1 MAGGIQ
7 GRVLKVDCASGKTT
21 EFSVGDADARKFYM
35 GSGMCAKLMME
46 WPGIDR
52 IEPLSPDAPLMFMAG
67 LFCGTSLPATPKLS
81 VCAKQT
87 VTGIWNEATVGG
99 HWPAEFKHTGI
110 DGMILTGRAAKPVYM
125 IVTDA
130 GVEFR
135 DAAKLWGKDSHE
147 ADEILRG
154 ELGEGWRFAII
165 GQAGENRVAFAS
177 IMFDPPNYRVAA
189 RGGIGAVMGSKN
201 IKAIAVKSGK
211 KMPPVADRAKVAQ
224 LLKEQMPTIKEFTM
238 GLHNFGTSGGVEAV
252 EMMGDLPIKNW
263 QLGSWKEQAKKIAGQ
278 TMQPQY
284 LERHYACYACPIRC
298 AKIYKIPGGDHI
310 GHGPEYESIAMLGA
324 NCLNDDPA
332 CLIQA
337 NHLCDIYGMD
347 VMSAGHSIAFAI
359 EAFERGILTEKDTG
373 GMKLEWGGPTVVKLI
388 PLIAKREGIGDI
400 LAHGVRKA
408 AEIIGKGAKEMA
420 VEVKGL
426 EIAGHDPRGHVSM
439 SLNYATATRGGCHLE
454 GLTYFLDRGVPAPDF
469 GYTTPLDPHRSD
481 DKPPV
486 VFTMQ
491 NYLSVFNPLG
501 MCKFLFIGR
510 IGPKAIATWQQAI
523 CGWNADMDE
532 VMAAGER
539 IFNLKRCFN
548 VRQGISRKDDVL
560 PPRMYAGAK
569 PDGKAAGVVA
579 DLGSMLHKY
588 YELRGWNEFG
598 IPTTE
603 RLEKLGIGS
612 YAP

>member
-1 MAGGIQ
+1 MH
-7 GRVLKVDCASGKTT
+7 GRVLRIDCASGVVS
-21 EFSVGDADARKFYM
+21 EFPVGEADARKFYL
-35 GSGMCAKLMME
+35 GSGLCAKLMLE

-52 IEPLSPDAPLMFMAG
+52 MDPCAPEAPLIFMAG
-67 LFCGTSLPATPKLS
+67 LFCGGPLPASPKLS

-87 VTGIWNEATVGG
+87 ATGVWNEATVG
-99 HWPAEFKHTGI
+99 WPADLRRTGI
-110 DGMILTGRAAKPVYM
+110 DGMVLTGRAPKPVM
-125 IVTDA
+125 LLVTEE
-130 GVEFR
+130 GVELR
-135 DAAKLWGKDSHE
+135 DASALWGKDTHE
-147 ADEILRG
+147 TDALLRA
-154 ELGEGWRFAII
+154 ELGPGWRFAMI
-165 GQAGENRVAFAS
+165 GQAGENRVAFSS
-177 IMFDPPNYRVAA
+177 ILFDPPNYRVAA

-201 IKAIAVKSGK
+201 VKAIAVRAGR
-211 KMPPVADRAKVAQ
+211 KMLPIADRPLMAS
-224 LLKEQMPTIKEFTM
+224 LLREQVPKIREFTL

-252 EMMGDLPIKNW
+252 EMFGDLPIKNW

-278 TMQPQY
+278 TMQPKY
-284 LERHYACYACPIRC
+284 LHAHYACNACPIRC

-324 NCLNDDPA
+324 NCLNDDPEY
-332 CLIQA
+332 LVQA
-337 NHLCDIYGMD
+337 NHACDVYGMD
-347 VMSAGHSIAFAI
+347 VMSTGHSIAFAI

-373 GMKLEWGGPTVVKLI
+373 GLKLEWGGPTVVKLI
-388 PLIAKREGIGDI
+388 PLIARREGIGDL

-439 SLNYATATRGGCHLE
+439 SLSYATAARGGCHLE
-454 GLTYFLDRGVPAPDF
+454 GLTYFLDRGVTAPDF
-469 GYTTPLDPHRSD
+469 GYMTPLDPHVSD

-501 MCKFLFIGR
+501 LCKFLFPGR
-510 IGPKAIATWQQAI
+510 VGPKIVATWQKAV
-523 CGWNADMDE
+523 CGWDSDMDE

-539 IFNLKRCFN
+539 IFNLKRLFN

-560 PPRMYAGAK
+560 PPRMAVGK
-569 PDGKAAGVVA
+569 PDGKAKGVVA
-579 DLGSMLHKY
+579 DLAGMLPKY
-588 YELRGWNEFG
+588 YELRGWNDMG
-598 IPTTE
+598 IPTRE
-603 RLEKLGIGS
+603 RLEKLGIAS